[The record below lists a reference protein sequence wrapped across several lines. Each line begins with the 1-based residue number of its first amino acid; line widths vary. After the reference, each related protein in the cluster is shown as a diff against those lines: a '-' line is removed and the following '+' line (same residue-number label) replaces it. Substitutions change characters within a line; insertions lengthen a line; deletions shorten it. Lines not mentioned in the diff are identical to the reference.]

1 MFKKFLY
8 IILFSTLVF
17 GLLSL
22 LIPISFHLSYEE
34 PIFSNAIEYCKDKDN
49 IITSDRGTLQDQC
62 IDKYMYT
69 PWLGELFFSFI
80 ALICFLFSM
89 PIFIFYLLK
98 KIKLIF

>member
-8 IILFSTLVF
+8 LILFSPLIF
-17 GLLSL
+17 GLIYLM
-22 LIPISFHLSYEE
+22 IPISFHLSYKE
-34 PIFSNAIEYCKDKDN
+34 PIISNAIEYCKDKDN

-69 PWLGELFFSFI
+69 LWLGELFLSFI

>member
-8 IILFSTLVF
+8 VILFSPLIF

-22 LIPISFHLSYEE
+22 LVPLTFHLSYEE
-34 PIFSNAIEYCKDKDN
+34 PIFSNAVEHCKDKDN

-69 PWLGELFFSFI
+69 PWLGELFLSFI
-80 ALICFLFSM
+80 ALICFIFSM

>member
-8 IILFSTLVF
+8 VILFSPLIF
-17 GLLSL
+17 GLFFLM
-22 LIPISFHLSYEE
+22 IPLSFHFSYEE
-34 PIFSNAIEYCKDKDN
+34 PMFSNAIEHCKDKDN
-49 IITSDRGTLQDQC
+49 VITSDRGTLQDQC

-69 PWLGELFFSFI
+69 PWLGELFLSFI

-89 PIFIFYLLK
+89 PVFIFYLLK

>member
-8 IILFSTLVF
+8 LILFLPLIF
-17 GLLSL
+17 GLICLM
-22 LIPISFHLSYEE
+22 IPLSFHLSYKE
-34 PIFSNAIEYCKDKDN
+34 PIISNAIEYCKDKDN

-69 PWLGELFFSFI
+69 PWLGELFLSFM

-89 PIFIFYLLK
+89 PVFIFYLLK